1 MRSIHSW
8 STLVQRRR
16 ATQLLGALA
25 ACLLMESPQ
34 TQAQTTFTLGTE
46 ASPYN
51 VGGTGTFAWSSQ
63 PWSPSVPGSS
73 AGDSVNMVIQAG
85 AVSSGSVN
93 WTLGGPITLKSLSYA
108 EANAYDARIG
118 TDPTKQTI
126 TFDSGQSAVAAT
138 LLTSRTNNLNMLRFF
153 LDANAVLNSDLEV
166 THTRLNTGSGRT
178 VGGLTGVL
186 SGPGE
191 LTVGFVSPSATPT
204 STTIYEIGATG
215 GAANTHSGGTQINGF
230 NSAMV
235 FRAQKADAF
244 GTGVLTIGTAT
255 VNMNNFAQTVGGLAG
270 GTGGASIT
278 NGGANLRTL
287 TLDFS
292 SSGGPFAYS
301 GAITGGANLA
311 VVKAGSGMQTLSGAS
326 TYTGATTVASGTL
339 VLNGSLANATLGV
352 TAGATLKGSG
362 SIAGQT
368 TISGTHAPGNSPG
381 IQTFADLAYAGGS
394 ANVEWDLTG
403 NTTSGAGV
411 NFDQIV
417 VGGGLDF
424 AMPTSLNLVFNATGS
439 TVDWTNAFWTEPRSW
454 LLYDVAGT
462 TTNVGNLAVN
472 VAPSAWLDSQGN
484 SFSSSPVSSSTFSV
498 TKNGEDV
505 LLTYVPVPEPAAW
518 LSAVAGGLLAAGTL
532 IKRRHAISARSA

>member
-1 MRSIHSW
+1 
-8 STLVQRRR
+8 
-16 ATQLLGALA
+16 
-25 ACLLMESPQ
+25 
-34 TQAQTTFTLGTE
+34 
-46 ASPYN
+46 
-51 VGGTGTFAWSSQ
+51 
-63 PWSPSVPGSS
+63 
-73 AGDSVNMVIQAG
+73 
-85 AVSSGSVN
+85 
-93 WTLGGPITLKSLSYA
+93 
-108 EANAYDARIG
+108 
-118 TDPTKQTI
+118 
-126 TFDSGQSAVAAT
+126 
-138 LLTSRTNNLNMLRFF
+138 
-153 LDANAVLNSDLEV
+153 
-166 THTRLNTGSGRT
+166 
-178 VGGLTGVL
+178 
-186 SGPGE
+186 
-191 LTVGFVSPSATPT
+191 
-204 STTIYEIGATG
+204 
-215 GAANTHSGGTQINGF
+215 
-230 NSAMV
+230 
-235 FRAQKADAF
+235 
-244 GTGVLTIGTAT
+244 
-255 VNMNNFAQTVGGLAG
+255 
-270 GTGGASIT
+270 
-278 NGGANLRTL
+278 
-287 TLDFS
+287 
-292 SSGGPFAYS
+292 
-301 GAITGGANLA
+301 
-311 VVKAGSGMQTLSGAS
+311 MQTLSGAS

-403 NTTSGAGV
+403 TTTSGAGV

-505 LLTYVPVPEPAAW
+505 LLTSVPVPEPAAW